1 MPVASVDPDLLMTL
15 FLPPLIYAST
25 VRVSWHLLRFTFLP
39 GVILGAASSLAV
51 IAAVAFAAKTLFLP
65 GIGWAA
71 ALLIGL
77 VAALWDT
84 RLFHEAEGRP
94 RVPRAIADTLKARE
108 LVGRILILATLG
120 VVEDAVTSSPSVAE
134 TVLDHF
140 VLAIPAGIVAG
151 LIIGRLAVWLR
162 QRIDPAPAEIAVSV
176 ATPYVAALVAEA
188 AGISAAAAIITTAL
202 VVSAVRVDRNSGATI
217 SSTEARINA
226 TAFWEVASLMVS
238 GVLFI
243 LAGRAVPDALR
254 ALQLWPIWQVTITSA
269 ALLAI
274 ALVVQLCFSYAGARM
289 MPIRAALKRQGR
301 AAIPA
306 LTAATVMTWSST
318 RSVIGLV
325 IALSVPASLP
335 DGSSFPERD
344 LILALSTFLVIGS
357 ILLQGLTLRPLV
369 EWAALA
375 DPRELEEEEQQAR
388 QAVREAAQAPAEK
401 NASSFD
407 AARQELVHLR
417 EQDRIGDETMLGMM
431 RETDLNARAAE
442 NEPLPGAG
450 PPQP

>member
-1 MPVASVDPDLLMTL
+1 M
-15 FLPPLIYAST
+15 
-25 VRVSWHLLRFTFLP
+25 
-39 GVILGAASSLAV
+39 ILGTASSLAV

-94 RVPRAIADTLKARE
+94 RIPRAIADTLKARE

-120 VVEDAVTSSPSVAE
+120 VVEDAVTVGPSVAG
-134 TVLDHF
+134 TLFDNF
-140 VLAIPAGIVAG
+140 VLAIPGGIAAG
-151 LIIGRLAVWLR
+151 LIIGWLAVWLR
-162 QRIDPAPAEIAVSV
+162 KRIDPAAIEIAVSV

-188 AGISAAAAIITTAL
+188 AGISAAAAIITSAL
-202 VVSAVRVDRNSGATI
+202 AVSAVRVDRSSGATI

-238 GVLFI
+238 GILFI

-254 ALQLWPIWQVTITSA
+254 AVQLWPIWQLVVTAA
-269 ALLAI
+269 ALLGI
-274 ALVVQLCFSYAGARM
+274 ALTVQLCFSYAGART
-289 MPIRAALKRQGR
+289 MPIRAALNAQGR
-301 AAIPA
+301 ASSPA
-306 LTAATVMTWSST
+306 LTAAMVMTWSST
-318 RSVIGLV
+318 RSVIGLI
-325 IALSVPASLP
+325 IALSVPATLA
-335 DGSSFPERD
+335 DGTPFRERD
-344 LILALSTFLVIGS
+344 LILALGTLLVIGS

-369 EWAALA
+369 NWAALA
-375 DPRELEEEEQQAR
+375 KPNEHEEEEQQAC
-388 QAVREAAQAPAEK
+388 QAMNQAAQAPAEE
-401 NASSFD
+401 NEDAFD
-407 AARQELVHLR
+407 AARQELMRLR
-417 EQDRIGDETMLGMM
+417 EQDRIGDETMVGMM

-442 NEPLPGAG
+442 NDPLPGAG

>member
-1 MPVASVDPDLLMTL
+1 MTL

-25 VRVSWHLLRFTFLP
+25 VRVSWHLLRFTFFP
-39 GVILGAASSLAV
+39 GVILGVASAVAV

-108 LVGRILILATLG
+108 LVGRIVILGTLG
-120 VVEDAVTSSPSVAE
+120 VVEDALTSSPSVAE
-134 TVLDHF
+134 TVRDNFLF
-140 VLAIPAGIVAG
+140 AVPAGIVAG

-162 QRIDPAPAEIAVSV
+162 QRIDPAPVEIAVSV

-188 AGISAAAAIITTAL
+188 AGISAAAAIITSAL
-202 VVSAVRVDRNSGATI
+202 VVSAIRVDRGSGATI

-243 LAGRAVPDALR
+243 LAGRAVPEALR
-254 ALQLWPIWQVTITSA
+254 ALQLWPIWQVSLTAA
-269 ALLAI
+269 ALLGI
-274 ALVVQLCFSYAGARM
+274 ALTVQLCFSYAGARM
-289 MPIRAALKRQGR
+289 MPISAALQPAGR
-301 AAIPA
+301 VPVAA

-335 DGSSFPERD
+335 DGTAFRERD
-344 LILALSTFLVIGS
+344 LILALGTLLVIGS
-357 ILLQGLTLRPLV
+357 VLLQGLTLRPLV

-375 DPRELEEEEQQAR
+375 DPREHEEEEQHAR
-388 QAVREAAQAPAEK
+388 QAMREAAQAPAEE
-401 NASSFD
+401 NADSFD
-407 AARQELVHLR
+407 AARQELMRLR
-417 EQDRIGDETMLGMM
+417 EQDRIGDETMVGMM
-431 RETDLNARAAE
+431 RETDLTARAAE